1 VQYTNSPDAGVA
13 MAFIC
18 TLVIR
23 GAKNPLLV
31 LLTSNAAELL
41 GVEVPIPIWEK
52 ETVLTNKAKID
63 IVFFMVFF
71 YLLI

>member
-1 VQYTNSPDAGVA
+1 MSPSAGVG

-18 TLVIR
+18 TEVKRGGKSPFVVLV
-23 GAKNPLLV
+23 
-31 LLTSNAAELL
+31 TSNAAELL

-71 YLLI
+71 IC